1 VSVDVRVANARI
13 ASGAT
18 DALARSIVV
27 VGALDSAEDWRRA
40 LGQASAAADSV
51 RVLNEQGQK
60 GNFLGALQAYRRI
73 NDEPEILGPLQ
84 SIDQIVMF
92 VGTGSRLSPITQSLR
107 NMKAALLLP
116 SGAESSGT
124 LTVGEAAVRSS
135 APWIRALRDGGFDG
149 IVIRWGDEIMIP
161 SADFG
166 ALGGQFSDVDAVRFG
181 YYARPNELLASQKE
195 WLLADELNN
204 VYAELPR
211 QHLDRLLDE
220 VSRFRAV
227 KALHVNLGSFAIS
240 HRLLGALETAFGE
253 LVDSET
259 VAANWDPY
267 LWMALHSTT
276 RKEWENDCRAGRT
289 EVPRDF
295 AQLVEGIPDFWN
307 RAQAAKSSLEAQTG
321 RPFAARVLDFGD
333 PYWFDAG
340 NHAALRAG
348 LRDVFSTGLDGQTL
362 RAFLE
367 LPEDLAH
374 GGTFVR
380 ESEVPPDVRLRNS
393 VVIGSTLSDP
403 GSYAERSI
411 VIASTLGRL
420 RADPGSVVIECE
432 CSELEID
439 GPEGFAV
446 RLEGAAHVRGD
457 EVTAGIR
464 ISEGIVRLS
473 HFGPSV
479 IVGAELFE
487 NRVWA
492 NPMSFTEASDL
503 VTEFAA
509 HNA

>member
-1 VSVDVRVANARI
+1 MNADIRVSNARL
-13 ASGAT
+13 AAAAT
-18 DALARSIVV
+18 DALGRSIVV
-27 VGALDSAEDWRRA
+27 VGSSDSADDWRQA
-40 LGQASAAADSV
+40 LGQASAQGDPV
-51 RVLNEQGQK
+51 RVLNEHGRK

-73 NDEPEILGPLQ
+73 RTEPEALGPLE

-116 SGAESSGT
+116 SGADHSGT

-166 ALGGQFSDVDAVRFG
+166 ALGARFSDVDAVRFG

-195 WLLADELNN
+195 WLLADEANN

-240 HRLLGALETAFGE
+240 HRLLETLETAFGD
-253 LVDSET
+253 LLDSET

-267 LWMALHSTT
+267 LWMALHSAT
-276 RKEWENDCRAGRT
+276 RMQWETDCRAGST

-307 RAQAAKSSLEAQTG
+307 RAQAAKSSLAAQTG
-321 RPFAARVLDFGD
+321 RPFAARVLDFGE

-340 NHAALRAG
+340 NHAALRVG
-348 LRDVFSTGLDGQTL
+348 MGDVFSRGLDGQTL

-367 LPEDLAH
+367 LPEELAH
-374 GGTFVR
+374 GGSLVR
-380 ESEVPPDVRLRNS
+380 ESEVPAGVSIRNS
-393 VVIGSTLSDP
+393 VVIGSTLSDES
-403 GSYAERSI
+403 SYAERSI
-411 VIASTLGRL
+411 VIASTLGRV
-420 RADPGSVVIECE
+420 RADPGSVIIECE
-432 CSELEID
+432 CSDLDVD

-446 RLEGAAHVRGD
+446 RLDGPAHVRGD
-457 EVTAGIR
+457 EVTAGVTT
-464 ISEGIVRLS
+464 SEGVMRLS
-473 HFGPSV
+473 HFGPSLV
-479 IVGAELFE
+479 VGAELFE
-487 NRVWA
+487 NRIWA
-492 NPMSFTEASDL
+492 NPISFTEASDL
-503 VTEFAA
+503 VAQFAA
-509 HNA
+509 ENA